1 MVTRLRRCA
10 VLITVP
16 LLVLGVLTTIAHA
29 DTSPSPSPG
38 AVGTPTIAYVG
49 STAFNG
55 GVGGSAKQILCGAG
69 SALTSLTLIIDGST
83 HAANGYGAGLEVYCT
98 PIDAT
103 GSVPLGSTPGL
114 VGTVS
119 STNVT
124 GTSER
129 YPTACPTGSVVTG
142 DQGRSGALIDAVQ
155 VNCTGLAGGIL
166 SGASSGSLAFSPL
179 DPSGGSS
186 FGPDACPTGSFAIG
200 VDAMSGED
208 LDGFSLRCGQLTNTP
223 FTVANLSVTT
233 AGACGECG
241 TPSYGPGARD
251 VPVSAIPSYMLPAT
265 ATDAV
270 ASAPLRSVPLRSV
283 PLRSVPLR
291 SVPLRSVPLRSV
303 PLASVLLSQIPLTGN
318 TWQQVLA
325 GTSLASTPLETVTLD
340 AALAALDAAGRPGP
354 TLDQVD
360 LTGTP
365 LSNLSVASIFLGSS
379 GIGSLPIP
387 APTGATTDGSAYGN
401 WCAWLSNLG
410 YSCAAL
416 GLTGSS
422 PVLAADLAGV
432 PLRSV
437 PLRSVPLRSV
447 PVGAPLRSVPLRSVT
462 IANSPLRSVPL
473 SRLTLTVGG
482 TDNALGAIPLTTI
495 SPTSTLGNIV
505 LTATTVPAGLLTG
518 CVAGDSACPTL
529 GDALASDHV
538 IPTATLGLI
547 KSLLGD
553 QTLGDLGNAL
563 GSATLGDLADA
574 IDPTYT
580 LTLGDALLALVPSSA
595 VPWEQVALDPLQ
607 LSQYDSQNAP
617 KITYAISMEL
627 RGSSDTASGD
637 VVLTLPA
644 GFRYTGQNDLG
655 NGETAK
661 VVGQDVILHL
671 ANRAVPATHV
681 VHLVVNPGLA
691 LGPFAVPALSLHL
704 TSVLHGA
711 ADASISETDG
721 GVSIGDTAEAY
732 NNSPSTG
739 AVIAP
744 DHLVLGHISKPGDID
759 YYRLPVPLAGT
770 HVHVLLSHLASDDD
784 LVVYGAPADPAA
796 PAAAPLRSVPLRSV
810 PLLDEGIGTAATG
823 PAATPQLLNDVPL
836 RTDLA
841 LQGQSAHHGTADEEV
856 GTLSTGGPGYLTI
869 QVSGY
874 NGAWSNSPYLL
885 RVVEDNPVA
894 TTCPGLGLGA
904 QSVTGSLPTGT
915 AATRAL
921 LLVNTQ
927 QLAAENTP
935 AAATALLAKLGSF
948 AARADVAGLVVPVDA
963 DASTVGAYSAWNRD
977 PCSTTA
983 ANDVVNAVNAIV
995 RGYKVGSAP
1004 GLTSVTLVG
1013 ADAQLPMYRTPDLTL
1028 SSNESG
1034 YAETDAPPAGGDN
1047 PLSAAQRHGD
1057 LLTDDAYGSLAPVGF
1072 LDRRLYLPDLA
1083 VGRLVE
1089 TPAEI
1094 TAQLDQFVTAGGA
1107 LTPTSALTTGYDF
1120 LADGARAVD
1129 GALTRAVGTGP
1140 HAALI
1145 DDPGSTGGWSRGQL
1159 SAALF
1164 PAGVG
1169 AQSPYLASVNA
1180 HFDHNRALPSAGN
1193 TSGTQSDLFTVGDIT
1208 ANPGRLAG
1216 RLLFSMGCH
1225 AGLNVPDR
1233 YVGGDAV
1240 VSKDWAQTFANQNAI
1255 WVANTGFGLG
1265 DTSSVA
1271 LSEELMRLL
1280 ALRLDGSMSAGQALQ
1295 YAKQAYFGS
1304 LGAYGVYDEKALE
1317 EAVYYGLPMWRV
1329 GGVRWDPSSTSNPPV
1344 PAPLVNPQVDP
1355 TAAHAATATVV
1366 DRSGPI
1372 ALDATD
1378 VTVNPTFTSTIT
1390 DRGRFWSVGGETQV
1404 THYRPIQPRTS
1415 VGVSPPA
1422 GQTAHGALL
1431 TGLTSQDVTGVD
1443 PVFARPTVDLSAHE
1457 PEASLGDA
1465 TFPAQFSA
1473 LTSFATP
1480 VGLAN
1485 RLVLLPGQFIANSV
1499 GSAGTQR
1506 LFTSMQARVLYSAS
1520 SSYAPP
1526 ILTNAAAAHGSGSV
1540 TFTVDATAQGGA
1552 SISRVLV
1559 LFHTPGASSWTPLEL
1574 NPPTTGST
1582 FSATATPVPAG
1593 SVEWLAQAQD
1603 SFGNTATTTNKGDL
1617 FGAASSFSSSTTG
1630 TAGQA
1635 GWFTSRVAVD
1645 ASGPAAH
1652 YTVVVDGVTLGPVP
1666 AVISAEGT
1674 HIVRVDGSDGS
1685 SNQLGTIKI
1694 DTLAP
1699 TAAFVTPANG
1709 TFLVGS
1715 AGAFT
1720 AVCSDGP
1727 VGIGSGVAS
1736 GCPETGTVDT
1746 TRAGLNTKA
1755 LTLTDVAGNSSAGLA
1770 YRVQW
1775 AFTGFFSPVSNT
1787 TLNRA
1792 NAGATVPVKFS
1803 LQAATGYVGALSNVS
1818 TIDWQPVACPSG
1830 ATANTVLATD
1840 ATLSSLKYDATANQ
1854 YVYTWK
1860 TPKALAGSCQ
1870 KLTVVLADSTPH
1882 TALFQFT

>member
-1 MVTRLRRCA
+1 MVTGLRRCA
-10 VLITVP
+10 VLMTVP
-16 LLVLGVLTTIAHA
+16 LLVLGVLTTIAQA
-29 DTSPSPSPG
+29 GVSVT
-38 AVGTPTIAYVG
+38 AGTPTGPTITYTN
-49 STAFNG
+49 STTFRG
-55 GVGGSAKQILCGAG
+55 GDGGTPHQVLCGLD
-69 SALTSLTLIIDGST
+69 SALTKLTLIIDGST
-83 HAANGYGAGLEVYCT
+83 FADKGYGAGLEVYCT
-98 PIDAT
+98 QVDAA
-103 GSVPLGSTPGL
+103 GSVRLDSAPVLA
-114 VGTVS
+114 GTVS

-124 GTSER
+124 ATSGR
-129 YPTACPTGSVVTG
+129 FSTSCPTGSVVTG
-142 DQGRSGALIDAVQ
+142 DQGRAGTLIDAVQ
-155 VNCTGLAGGIL
+155 VNCTGLAGSIL
-166 SGASSGSLAFSPL
+166 SGASSGASASSSQ
-179 DPSGGSS
+179 DQGGTA
-186 FGPDACPTGSFAIG
+186 FGPDACPAGSFATG
-200 VDAMSGED
+200 VDARSGQD
-208 LDGFSLRCGQLTNTP
+208 LDGFSLRCGQLTTT

-233 AGACGECG
+233 AGSCGGCSP
-241 TPSYGPGARD
+241 PSYGPGARD

-291 SVPLRSVPLRSV
+291 SVPLRSVPL
-303 PLASVLLSQIPLTGN
+303 ASVLLSQIPLTGN

-325 GTSLASTPLETVTLD
+325 RTSLASTPLETVTLD
-340 AALAALDAAGRPGP
+340 AALAALDAAGQPGP

-365 LSNLSVASIFLGSS
+365 LGNLSVASIFLGSS

-387 APTGATTDGSAYGN
+387 APTTGSTDGSAYGN

-482 TDNALGAIPLTTI
+482 TDNALGAIPLTTLSPL

-518 CVAGDSACPTL
+518 CVAGDPACQNL
-529 GDALASDHV
+529 GDALTSGHV
-538 IPTATLGLI
+538 SSTATLGLI

-574 IDPTYT
+574 IDPTYI

-617 KITYAISMEL
+617 KITYAINMDL
-627 RGSSDTASGD
+627 QGLSDTASGD
-637 VVLTLPA
+637 AVLTLPA

-655 NGETAK
+655 SGETAT
-661 VVGQDVILHL
+661 VVGQDVHLHL
-671 ANRAVPATHV
+671 ANRVVPATHV
-681 VHLVVNPGLA
+681 VHLIVNPGLA

-704 TSVLHGA
+704 ASVLHGA
-711 ADASISETDG
+711 ADAVNSETDG
-721 GVSIGDTAEAY
+721 GVNVVDAVGANS
-732 NNSPSTG
+732 SPSTG

-744 DHLVLGHISKPGDID
+744 DHLVLGHISAPGNIV
-759 YYRLPVPLAGT
+759 YYRLPVPPAGT

-796 PAAAPLRSVPLRSV
+796 PTAAPLRSVPLRSV

-823 PAATPQLLNDVPL
+823 PAPTPQLLNDVPL

-1107 LTPTSALTTGYDF
+1107 LTPRSALTTGYDF

-1129 GALTRAVGTGP
+1129 SALTRDVGTGP
-1140 HAALI
+1140 HSTLI
-1145 DDPGSTGGWSRGQL
+1145 DEPGSTGGWTRAQL
-1159 SAALF
+1159 NAALF
-1164 PAGVG
+1164 PTGGTSPFLAG
-1169 AQSPYLASVNA
+1169 LNA

-1193 TSGTQSDLFTVGDIT
+1193 ISGSQSDLFTVGDIT

-1233 YVGGDAV
+1233 YVGGVGSTATPAAV
-1240 VSKDWAQTFANQNAI
+1240 AAAKDWAQTFANQNAI

-1344 PAPLVNPQVDP
+1344 PAPLVNPHAQVDP
-1355 TAAHAATATVV
+1355 TAANATTKTV
-1366 DRSGPI
+1366 DGSG
-1372 ALDATD
+1372 LKATD
-1378 VTVNPTFTSTIT
+1378 VTVDPIFTSTTT

-1431 TGLTSQDVTGVD
+1431 TGLTSQDTAGVD

-1457 PEASLGDA
+1457 PEASLGNA

-1499 GSAGTQR
+1499 GTAGTQR

-1526 ILTNAAAAHGSGSV
+1526 ILTNAAAAHGSDSV

-1559 LFHTPGASSWTPLEL
+1559 LFHTPGASTWTRLEL

-1582 FSATATPVPAG
+1582 FSATAPVTAG

-1617 FGAASSFSSSTTG
+1617 FGAVSSFSSSTTG

-1635 GWFTSRVAVD
+1635 GWFTSPVAVD

-1652 YTVVVDGVTLGPVP
+1652 YTVVVDGVALGPVP

-1727 VGIGSGVAS
+1727 VGSGLTFTS
-1736 GCPETGTVDT
+1736 TCPGTGTVDT
-1746 TRAGLNTKA
+1746 SKLGPASKA
-1755 LTLTDVAGNSSAGLA
+1755 FTLTDVAGNSSTTGLT

-1792 NAGATVPVKFS
+1792 NAGSTVPVKFS
-1803 LQAATGYVGALSNVS
+1803 LQDATGYVGALSNVS
-1818 TIDWQPVACPSG
+1818 TIDWQPITCPSG
-1830 ATANTVLATD
+1830 APVSTVLATD
-1840 ATLSSLKYDATANQ
+1840 ATLSSLNYDATANQ

-1870 KLTVVLADSTPH
+1870 RLTVVLADSTPH